1 MGRSH
6 LEIRAVE
13 PNNRK
18 RVFVVRTARR
28 TLEFPYARLDPAPTP
43 DDRLARVYVDG
54 ELANE
59 GLTWVLES
67 GREGSLHIDSVLEY
81 NEDPAH
87 MARVL
92 LYRLTIEAQDLLETS
107 GLSKREV
114 SRRLSTSPA
123 QLYRLL
129 DQTNY
134 GKSLPQLLALLHV
147 LGYEAKI
154 EITPRQASTA

>member
-1 MGRSH
+1 MGRAH
-6 LEIRAVE
+6 LRIRAVE

-18 RVFVVRTARR
+18 RVFVVRTASQ
-28 TLEFPYARLDPAPTP
+28 TLEFPYAKCDIPPTP
-43 DDRLARVYVDG
+43 EDRLVRVYVDP

-59 GLTWVLES
+59 GFTWFLES
-67 GREGSLHIDSVLEY
+67 GREDSLHIDHVLEY
-81 NEDPAH
+81 NEDPAY
-87 MARVL
+87 MAQLL
-92 LYRLTIEAQDLLETS
+92 LYRLTVEAQDLLAAS

-154 EITPRQASTA
+154 EITPRRAATT

>member
-1 MGRSH
+1 MK
-6 LEIRAVE
+6 IRAVE

-18 RVFVVRTARR
+18 RVFVVSTAHQ
-28 TLEFPYARLDPAPTP
+28 TLEFPYARLDPVPTP
-43 DDRLARVYVDG
+43 EDRLARVYVDP

-59 GLTWVLES
+59 CITWTLES
-67 GREGSLHIDSVLEY
+67 GQVGSLHLDSVLEY
-81 NEDPAH
+81 NEDPAY
-87 MARVL
+87 MAELL
-92 LYRLTIEAQDLLETS
+92 LYRLTVKAQDLLAES

-134 GKSLPQLLALLHV
+134 GKSLPQLLALLHI

-154 EITPRQASTA
+154 EITPRRAATD